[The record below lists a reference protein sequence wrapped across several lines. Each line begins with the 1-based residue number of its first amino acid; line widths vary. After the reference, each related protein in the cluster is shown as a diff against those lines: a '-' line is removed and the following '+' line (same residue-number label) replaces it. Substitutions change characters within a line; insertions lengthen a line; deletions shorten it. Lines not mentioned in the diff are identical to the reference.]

1 MSPLVLAFE
10 RLIFSRHPDL
20 PLSCHHFP
28 PLLRYPSLNMETF
41 RATDTTAPWRLTKLY
56 SDAKRSYRHAV
67 PTLTGNDIP
76 EVSSLHRKSCIQK
89 DRLIAWGFEWTD
101 DRDVASE
108 GTIDESVERAG
119 FTEVVESVLQNI
131 VQIIQQ
137 LDRTHQRTAPPAPLA
152 LTGDPDEKIW
162 NSSDLAH
169 YEDLIRDLTNAI
181 DLLCDLSRTR
191 RTMQQEKSTHSQATS
206 SSVSDEKRKV
216 YEYNLANVSSRGPSQ
231 HPSFYGHPE
240 PAKPSTESLKMDRSS
255 LIMPEEAPPPY
266 DNFGMPTAVRNF
278 GRLRTSNS
286 HTDFK
291 GNFHPETTIP
301 VMVEYTSY
309 DAVYQNKGVPLPLN
323 RLEQLAGILTNPDCR
338 PDCLLRLIGYF
349 EERSRPC
356 LGLVYEIPE
365 ALRPRDPDD
374 CLPASSMRPISL
386 LNLLQTTSRS
396 QHSSSSA
403 GHPAVPALEERF
415 SLASNL
421 ASGFSYLLSHE
432 FSHQDVNSSGVTFF
446 PAPAAH
452 LSSSPSSALQYAIR
466 KPVLCSFDLFTEYE
480 IDTSPDYLNQNI
492 YRHPEDPRIK
502 GPESSPEHH
511 ARFEIYSL
519 GLVLL
524 EIGLWIPLADIFKEK
539 YSLKDF
545 SIRLEKIWVR
555 RLASKCTTAFMQ
567 AVQECL
573 TAGMDQ
579 NISQDS
585 LRKSYERVCA
595 KLQKC
600 CSLDEDDSTETS
612 ASRSMTSEK
621 PVMLSERKESTGGS
635 SSDRKLTSSPDQ
647 IGQDNT
653 TQASD
658 NAAAISEA
666 PVESWPARKLE
677 PEFEISSSEH
687 SSVLQDGDSKP
698 ARYSFTDCKLSAD
711 VLAQWPALG
720 RRLTKIVSKAL
731 RNSKESSSIG
741 IESTGETED
750 TARPTLCVMCT
761 STKRVQKVIEKCF
774 TFDRSTF
781 DLIVMRGGICRSK
794 LNTQGDEPRRSIRT
808 SSADQPAENSSHH
821 TRPICGASI
830 GAYKDDEHLPP
841 VSFGGIVLVDGEPY
855 GMSVHHMLE
864 QPDCDEDDDAYGKP
878 PRSSAGRKD
887 GSSQTVSELS
897 TQFSD
902 DEDISDLDDMSDF
915 DDDSSDV
922 SEAGDTEGI
931 DSCEGDEVPITQ
943 PALADVAE
951 NFFPCDEDKD
961 EEHLESHSLG
971 HIHASSGIKRMT
983 YDGVEHEVDWALF
996 KLNDDRLQPY
1006 NLIAGG
1012 KRYCQSARSIR
1023 APQLLEPVCRSPYQP
1038 EEDWY
1043 PSRVAKYEELGG
1055 LAVHCLGRTS
1065 GLGSGRIS
1073 KATKFVKMYGRS
1085 SWSESWTVEGKIG
1098 VPGDSGAWIVDNH
1111 HGRVCGQVLAWSK
1124 QWDMAYISPMDITLH
1139 HMKQILG
1146 AKRICLPGEEAE
1158 SISASGPSTIDVAQ

>member
-1 MSPLVLAFE
+1 MEAF
-10 RLIFSRHPDL
+10 RG
-20 PLSCHHFP
+20 
-28 PLLRYPSLNMETF
+28 
-41 RATDTTAPWRLTKLY
+41 TDTTAPWRLTRLY

-101 DRDVASE
+101 GHDVSSE

-131 VQIIQQ
+131 VQIIQD
-137 LDRTHQRTAPPAPLA
+137 LDRTHQRTAPATPLA
-152 LTGDPDEKIW
+152 LTGGPDEKRW
-162 NSSDLAH
+162 NASDLAH

-191 RTMQQEKSTHSQATS
+191 RTVQQEQSTRADATPS
-206 SSVSDEKRKV
+206 SASDEKRKI
-216 YEYNLANVSSRGPSQ
+216 YEYNLASVSSRGPSQ
-231 HPSFYGHPE
+231 HPSFYDYSE

-301 VMVEYTSY
+301 VMVEYTNY
-309 DAVYQNKGVPLPLN
+309 DPVYQNKGVPLPLN
-323 RLEQLAGILTNPDCR
+323 RLEHLAGILTNPDRR

-365 ALRPRDPDD
+365 TLRPRDPDE

-403 GHPAVPALEERF
+403 GHVAVPALEERF

-432 FSHQDVNSSGVTFF
+432 FAHQDVNSSGVTFF
-446 PAPAAH
+446 PAP
-452 LSSSPSSALQYAIR
+452 SSQISNPSSSALQYAIR
-466 KPVLCSFDLFTEYE
+466 KPVLCSFDLFTEYD
-480 IDTSPDYLNQNI
+480 IDTSPDNLNQNI

-502 GPESSPEHH
+502 GPESSGEHL

-555 RLASKCTTAFMQ
+555 RLASKCTTAYMH

-573 TAGMDQ
+573 TVGMDHTT
-579 NISQDS
+579 SQES
-585 LRKSYERVCA
+585 LRKSYDRVCA

-600 CSLDEDDSTETS
+600 CLLDDEDDSIVTD
-612 ASRSMTSEK
+612 ASRSMASQK
-621 PVMLSERKESTGGS
+621 PVMLSERKESMGES
-635 SSDRKLTSSPDQ
+635 PSDHKLTSSPDQ
-647 IGQDNT
+647 ISQD
-653 TQASD
+653 QKIEASD
-658 NAAAISEA
+658 NAAAIPEA
-666 PVESWPARKLE
+666 PAESWPARKLE
-677 PEFEISSSEH
+677 PEFEITSNAQL
-687 SSVLQDGDSKP
+687 SVLRDGDAKP

-731 RNSKESSSIG
+731 RNPKESSSIG

-761 STKRVQKVIEKCF
+761 STKRVQKVIEKHF
-774 TFDRSTF
+774 NFDRSTF

-794 LNTQGDEPRRSIRT
+794 LSTQGDGPRRSIRT
-808 SSADQPAENSSHH
+808 SSADQPAENFSHH
-821 TRPICGASI
+821 IRPICGASI

-864 QPDCDEDDDAYGKP
+864 QSDCDEDDDAHGKP

-887 GSSQTVSELS
+887 GSIQTVSELI

-902 DEDISDLDDMSDF
+902 DDETSDLDDMSDF

-931 DSCEGDEVPITQ
+931 DCGEGDEVPITQ
-943 PALADVAE
+943 PALADVAD

-983 YDGVEHEVDWALF
+983 YEGVEHEVDWALF
-996 KLNDDRLQPY
+996 KLKEDRLQPH

-1012 KRYCQSARSIR
+1012 KRFCQATRSIR
-1023 APQLLEPVCRSPYQP
+1023 APQLREPVCRTPYTP

-1043 PSRVAKYEELGG
+1043 PSRIAKYEELGG
-1055 LAVHCLGRTS
+1055 LSVHCLGRTS

-1085 SWSESWTVEGKIG
+1085 SWSESWTVEGNVG

-1158 SISASGPSTIDVAQ
+1158 SVVAPCPSPIEAAQ